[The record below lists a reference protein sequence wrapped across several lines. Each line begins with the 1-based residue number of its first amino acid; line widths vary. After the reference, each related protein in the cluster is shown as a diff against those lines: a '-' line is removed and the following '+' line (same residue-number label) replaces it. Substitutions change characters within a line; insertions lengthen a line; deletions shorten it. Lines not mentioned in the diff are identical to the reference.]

1 MKKSLAALLAIALV
15 LTSLFALNLIASAEG
30 ETATVGRIAIADG
43 YAENQSNASNSGVS
57 RTTVSNHALASGEP
71 LYTAGYTTVYK
82 YEYNMLQADGTY
94 YEDGFNKYLSQKKA
108 FSYTTGTGFTAANVG
123 AAAKYA
129 RFFVRVP
136 VNTKITLNLANG
148 WSTVYTKTIDVKA
161 VNGGA
166 GYSEI
171 VISLTD
177 AEISDKTIKNTFV
190 YVANGILARE
200 CSTIYVSAIELWDS
214 QPTAVLNS
222 AEQVEPEWIATTNGY
237 LEKYNNVVETYQNA
251 AKTNEYWS
259 TVEKAEICK
268 FSFESKE
275 QMEAYYASGND
286 MEFRFKINNKTNEAY
301 VKPSFTTNSD
311 IPISNITSDMAVSL
325 WIKAPKNMQITVA
338 FYADYQRFG
347 TGAIT
352 VGDSWQQIIVPVS
365 SFKALS
371 GNYILDAINV
381 TPVAV
386 KDGDV
391 VDYVTSW
398 NYGEELFISWP
409 QLVSGVDSTL
419 ATAVASDTVEFE
431 SKYMGY
437 TQNVQ
442 NQSYSAFSNAIAYI
456 KDMKNVDACVTEAG
470 HTYFRTI
477 TINST
482 FYDEEFNRNKT
493 ALRQYSFKD
502 NSSKDI
508 DTTALINNGVIKFYV
523 LSPRDVTLTFYML
536 NGWSDQ
542 STVDVEVKANTYQEV
557 VVKLADLSRTAAVTS
572 VMLGVSSADFASRT
586 LQTGDVIYWTPAQM
600 YKDCSAGALTDANT
614 ITAEMTAD
622 ASDAENGFN
631 GLRKLTV
638 KDIGFYALSDADRA
652 ITHTFGSTVNQADV
666 DYLGFWVKAP
676 KAMTLK
682 LIFTDSYGVA
692 VTTDVAVNGTLKQGG
707 YQFVTLSREQL
718 KLNYL
723 ADIVSLTLTPAT
735 TAEEF
740 LSENEAL
747 YYSAFTL
754 YSGKPVSFYESYKT
768 GDANGN
774 GTVDIRDLVRARAA
788 TDITYAA
795 DVIENGKI
803 DSADMV
809 AFRNILLGI
818 E

>member
-1 MKKSLAALLAIALV
+1 MKKSIAALLAIALV

-30 ETATVGRIAIADG
+30 EIATVGRIAIANG

-108 FSYTTGTGFTAANVG
+108 FSYTTGFTAANVG

-177 AEISDKTIKNTFV
+177 AEISDKTINNTFV

-222 AEQVEPEWIATTNGY
+222 AEQAESEWLATTNGY
-237 LEKYNNVVETYQNA
+237 LEQRNNTVESYQNA
-251 AKTNEYWS
+251 SSTNTYWS
-259 TVEKAEICK
+259 TVDKANISK
-268 FSFESKE
+268 ITFDSKE
-275 QMEAYYASGND
+275 QMEAYYASGSN
-286 MEFRFKINNKTNEAY
+286 MEFRFYVNNKTNEAY
-301 VKPSFTTNSD
+301 VKPSLLTNSD

-371 GNYILDAINV
+371 GNYTLDAINV

-386 KDGDV
+386 KNGDE

-398 NYGEELFISWP
+398 NYGEELLISWP
-409 QLVSGVDSTL
+409 QIV
-419 ATAVASDTVEFE
+419 
-431 SKYMGY
+431 
-437 TQNVQ
+437 
-442 NQSYSAFSNAIAYI
+442 
-456 KDMKNVDACVTEAG
+456 KNVDTDL
-470 HTYFRTI
+470 
-477 TINST
+477 ST
-482 FYDEEFNRNKT
+482 VLVQDAVVLGEIQEDIYEF
-493 ALRQYSFKD
+493 
-502 NSSKDI
+502 SSGKANGL
-508 DTTALINNGVIKFYV
+508 TTTDATLDGKNGVQITMSDAETYYATQYGRDRTHIWFKKGVGTLTQNQYDYGYLKFYV
-523 LSPRDVTLTFYML
+523 KTSKAIELAVARYDQNYQQMQVNTTAISVAASEDGFTEVIVPISQMGIKSNCLTNRNYLIAPSNASHTNKTFL
-536 NGWSDQ
+536 ANGESIFISDIQ
-542 STVDVEVKANTYQEV
+542 LCVDMTGSAITSAN
-557 VVKLADLSRTAAVTS
+557 S
-572 VMLGVSSADFASRT
+572 
-586 LQTGDVIYWTPAQM
+586 
-600 YKDCSAGALTDANT
+600 

-622 ASDAENGFN
+622 TSTAENGFN

-638 KDIGFYALSDADRA
+638 KDNGFYALSDADRA

-682 LIFTDSYGVA
+682 LTFTDSYGVA

-740 LSENEAL
+740 LSENESL

>member
-1 MKKSLAALLAIALV
+1 MKKSIAALLAIALV

-30 ETATVGRIAIADG
+30 ETATVGRIAIANG

-57 RTTVSNHALASGEP
+57 RTTVSNHTLASGEP

-108 FSYTTGTGFTAANVG
+108 FSYTTGFTAANVG
-123 AAAKYA
+123 ASAKYA

-136 VNTKITLNLANG
+136 VDTKITLNLANG
-148 WSTVYTKTIDVKA
+148 WSTVYTKTVDVKA

-177 AEISDKTIKNTFV
+177 AEISDKTINNTFV

-222 AEQVEPEWIATTNGY
+222 AEQVEPEWLATTNGY
-237 LEKYNNVVETYQNA
+237 LEQRNNTVESYQNA
-251 AKTNEYWS
+251 SSTNTYWS
-259 TVEKAEICK
+259 TVDKANISK
-268 FSFESKE
+268 ITFDSKE
-275 QMEAYYASGND
+275 QMEAYYASGNN
-286 MEFRFKINNKTNEAY
+286 MEFRFYVNNKTNEAY

-352 VGDSWQQIIVPVS
+352 VGDSWQQIVVPVS

-371 GNYILDAINV
+371 GNYTLDAINV

-386 KDGDV
+386 KNGDE

-398 NYGEELFISWP
+398 NYGEELLISWP
-409 QLVSGVDSTL
+409 QIVRNVDTTLSAVLQGDVNSFGESVENTFKYSTSGEDSVNASESGSKIGLAITKNATQGGKDGINIAL
-419 ATAVASDTVEFE
+419 ATGDGAVDYYAKTLSRKTHGMFFKGAQLTQEQYDNGYLKFYVKTSKAIKLMVSRYDTSYGQNKKDEVAVAASGDGLTEVI
-431 SKYMGY
+431 
-437 TQNVQ
+437 VP
-442 NQSYSAFSNAIAYI
+442 I
-456 KDMKNVDACVTEAG
+456 KDMGGASKLGTRNYIIMPATSAYSKTGFIGDNESIFISDIELCVDMTGSA
-470 HTYFRTI
+470 I
-477 TINST
+477 TS
-482 FYDEEFNRNKT
+482 
-493 ALRQYSFKD
+493 
-502 NSSKDI
+502 
-508 DTTALINNGVIKFYV
+508 
-523 LSPRDVTLTFYML
+523 
-536 NGWSDQ
+536 
-542 STVDVEVKANTYQEV
+542 
-557 VVKLADLSRTAAVTS
+557 
-572 VMLGVSSADFASRT
+572 
-586 LQTGDVIYWTPAQM
+586 
-600 YKDCSAGALTDANT
+600 ANT

-622 ASDAENGFN
+622 TSTAENGFT

-638 KDIGFYALSDADRA
+638 KDSGFYTLADSDRA

-682 LIFTDSYGVA
+682 LTFTDSYGVA

-707 YQFVTLSREQL
+707 YRFVTLSREQL

-740 LSENEAL
+740 LLENEAL

-754 YSGKPVSFYESYKT
+754 YSGKPVSFYESYKA

-774 GTVDIRDLVRARAA
+774 GIVDIRDLVRAHAA

-795 DVIENGKI
+795 DIIENGKI

-809 AFRNILLGI
+809 AFRNILMGI

>member
-1 MKKSLAALLAIALV
+1 MKKSIAALLAIALV

-30 ETATVGRIAIADG
+30 EDTTPSKLVQTSTGNPQSWDNQGALLKGDG
-43 YAENQSNASNSGVS
+43 SVTQINLNSN
-57 RTTVSNHALASGEP
+57 EP
-71 LYTAGYTTVYK
+71 LYSAGYTTVTKYVYAGTTTDTDYK
-82 YEYNMLQADGTY
+82 KQLSPKRNLSTEIDISNSRSTTY
-94 YEDGFNKYLSQKKA
+94 LR
-108 FSYTTGTGFTAANVG
+108 T
-123 AAAKYA
+123 
-129 RFFVRVP
+129 FVRVP
-136 VNTKITLNLANG
+136 QDTQIKFWLANDWAG
-148 WSTVYTKTIDVKA
+148 KDSIIADVKS

-166 GYSEI
+166 GYFEVI
-171 VISLTD
+171 VPLANCTNTTTFKNIFVGLASYEEAAKIKQIYISSV
-177 AEISDKTIKNTFV
+177 EV
-190 YVANGILARE
+190 WNGRPE
-200 CSTIYVSAIELWDS
+200 
-214 QPTAVLNS
+214 AVLNS
-222 AEQVEPEWIATTNGY
+222 AEQAEAEWIATTNGY

-259 TVEKAEICK
+259 TVEKAEIRK

-325 WIKAPKNMQITVA
+325 WIKAPKNMQIKVA
-338 FYADYQRFG
+338 FYADHQRFG

-437 TQNVQ
+437 TQNVE
-442 NQSYSAFSNAIAYI
+442 NQSDSAFLNATAYI

-622 ASDAENGFN
+622 ASDAENGFT

-638 KDIGFYALSDADRA
+638 KDSRFYTPADADRA

-682 LIFTDSYGVA
+682 LTFTDSYGVA

-707 YQFVTLSREQL
+707 YQFVTLPREQL

-735 TAEEF
+735 AEEF
-740 LSENEAL
+740 LLKNEAL
-747 YYSAFTL
+747 YYSVFTL
-754 YSGKPVSFYESYKT
+754 YSGKPVSFYESYKA

>member
-1 MKKSLAALLAIALV
+1 MKKSIAALLAIALV

-30 ETATVGRIAIADG
+30 EDTAPSKLVQTNTGNPQPWDNQGALLKGDG
-43 YAENQSNASNSGVS
+43 SVTQINLNSN
-57 RTTVSNHALASGEP
+57 EP
-71 LYTAGYTTVYK
+71 LYSAGYTTVTKYVYAGTTTNTDYK
-82 YEYNMLQADGTY
+82 KQLSPKRNLSTEIDISNSRSTTY
-94 YEDGFNKYLSQKKA
+94 LR
-108 FSYTTGTGFTAANVG
+108 T
-123 AAAKYA
+123 
-129 RFFVRVP
+129 FVRVP
-136 VNTKITLNLANG
+136 QDTQIKFWLANDWEG
-148 WSTVYTKTIDVKA
+148 KDSIIADVKS

-166 GYSEI
+166 GYFEVI
-171 VISLTD
+171 VPLANCTNTTTFKNIFVGLASYEEAAKIKQIYISSV
-177 AEISDKTIKNTFV
+177 EV
-190 YVANGILARE
+190 WNGRPE
-200 CSTIYVSAIELWDS
+200 
-214 QPTAVLNS
+214 AVLNS
-222 AEQVEPEWIATTNGY
+222 AEQAEPEWIATTNGY
-237 LEKYNNVVETYQNA
+237 LEKHNNVVETYQNA

-259 TVEKAEICK
+259 TVEKAEIRK

-275 QMEAYYASGND
+275 QMEAYYASGSD
-286 MEFRFKINNKTNEAY
+286 MEFRFNINNKTNEAY

-325 WIKAPKNMQITVA
+325 WIKAPKNMQIKVA
-338 FYADYQRFG
+338 FYADHQRFG

-431 SKYMGY
+431 SKYMGS
-437 TQNVQ
+437 TANVE
-442 NQSYSAFSNAIAYI
+442 NQSSNAFSNGTVYTNDLTNLDVAVS
-456 KDMKNVDACVTEAG
+456 NAG

-482 FYDEEFNRNKT
+482 YYDSSFARNKT
-493 ALRQYSFKD
+493 ALRQYTFKKN
-502 NSSKDI
+502 NSTV
-508 DTTALINNGVIKFYV
+508 DTTNLINNGVLKFFV
-523 LSPRDVTLTFYML
+523 LSPRDVTLTVYML
-536 NGWSDQ
+536 NNWDNQ
-542 STVDVEVKANTYQEV
+542 STVNVQIQANKYQEIV
-557 VVKLADLSRTAAVTS
+557 INLGDLNRAAAVNS
-572 VMLGVSSADFASRT
+572 VMLGVSATDFENRT
-586 LQTGDVIYWTPAQM
+586 LQTGDVVYWSAVQI
-600 YKDCSAGALTDANT
+600 YKDNSKGSLTSANT

-622 ASDAENGFN
+622 TSTAENGFT

-638 KDIGFYALSDADRA
+638 KDNGFYAPDADRA
-652 ITHTFGSTVNQADV
+652 ITHTFGTAVAQGNV

-676 KAMTLK
+676 KAMNLALT
-682 LIFTDSYGVA
+682 FTDSYGVT
-692 VTTDVAVNGTLKQGG
+692 VTTNVAVNATLKQGG
-707 YQFVTLSREQL
+707 YQFVTLPREQL

-723 ADIVSLTLTPAT
+723 ADIVSLTLTPAA

-740 LSENEAL
+740 LSKNEAL

>member
-1 MKKSLAALLAIALV
+1 MKKSIAALLAIALV

-30 ETATVGRIAIADG
+30 ENTAPSKLVQTSTGNPQSWDNQGALLSGDG
-43 YAENQSNASNSGVS
+43 SVTQINLNSN
-57 RTTVSNHALASGEP
+57 EP
-71 LYTAGYTTVYK
+71 LYSAGYTTVTKYVYAGTTTDTDYK
-82 YEYNMLQADGTY
+82 KQLSPKRNLSTEIDISNSRSTTY
-94 YEDGFNKYLSQKKA
+94 LR
-108 FSYTTGTGFTAANVG
+108 T
-123 AAAKYA
+123 
-129 RFFVRVP
+129 FVRVP
-136 VNTKITLNLANG
+136 QDTQIKFWLANG
-148 WSTVYTKTIDVKA
+148 WAEKDSIIADVKS

-166 GYSEI
+166 GYFEVI
-171 VISLTD
+171 VPLANCTNTTTFKNIFVGLASYEEAAKIKQIYISSV
-177 AEISDKTIKNTFV
+177 EV
-190 YVANGILARE
+190 WNGRPE
-200 CSTIYVSAIELWDS
+200 
-214 QPTAVLNS
+214 AVLNS
-222 AEQVEPEWIATTNGY
+222 AEQAEAEWIATTNGY

-251 AKTNEYWS
+251 AKTNECWS
-259 TVEKAEICK
+259 TVEKAEIRK

-275 QMEAYYASGND
+275 QMEAYYASGSN
-286 MEFRFKINNKTNEAY
+286 MEFRFYVNNKTNEAY

-352 VGDSWQQIIVPVS
+352 VGDGWQQVIVPVS
-365 SFKALS
+365 NFKALS
-371 GNYILDAINV
+371 GNYTLDAINV

-437 TQNVQ
+437 TQNVE
-442 NQSYSAFSNAIAYI
+442 NQSNSAFLNATAYI

-536 NGWSDQ
+536 NGWSNQ

-652 ITHTFGSTVNQADV
+652 ITHTFGTAVAQGNV

-682 LIFTDSYGVA
+682 LTFTDSYGVA

-707 YQFVTLSREQL
+707 YQFVTLPREQL

-723 ADIVSLTLTPAT
+723 ADIVSLTLTPAA

-754 YSGKPVSFYESYKT
+754 YSGKPVSFYESYKA